1 MYPIIINNEEE
12 LKEFVNA
19 NRFMIEDILDENE
32 NEGYETEL
40 VSIRNEL
47 LLKQQTIDELT
58 SLKEG
63 ISKGV
68 SSYHIGEFNEKIL
81 QETMTQEL
89 DDWSID
95 KTKKMHAMD
104 IRLNR
109 GSINIGIECKRK
121 NKITKT
127 ALNKFLRDKVNKKF
141 DGNIFIST
149 CEIPKIIKNIH
160 NCSIIDNN
168 LYIYSDDIQQIIS
181 FIKVY
186 IQTISESEKNEEDV
200 ISNEVMKDVFNNH
213 NKQKKQLLVQD
224 KVIVKLMRELGV
236 STKGFLY
243 MGVVSKYKNGINPY

>member
-1 MYPIIINNEEE
+1 MYPIIINNEKE

-19 NRFMIEDILDENE
+19 NRFLIEGILDE

-40 VSIRNEL
+40 VSIKNEL
-47 LLKQQTIDELT
+47 LLKQQTIDELIH
-58 SLKEG
+58 LKEG
-63 ISKGV
+63 ISQGV

-81 QETMTQEL
+81 QKKIIEEL
-89 DDWSID
+89 DDWNID
-95 KTKKMHAMD
+95 KIKKMHAMD
-104 IRLNR
+104 IRLNK

-121 NKITKT
+121 NKLTKT
-127 ALNKFLRDKVNKKF
+127 DLNKFLSDKVNNKF

-149 CEIPKIIKNIH
+149 CEIPKIIKNIN
-160 NCSIIDNN
+160 NCCIIDNN

-186 IQTISESEKNEEDV
+186 IQTISESEKIDNIID
-200 ISNEVMKDVFNNH
+200 NEVMTDIFNNH

-224 KVIVKLMRELGV
+224 KVMVKLMRQLGV